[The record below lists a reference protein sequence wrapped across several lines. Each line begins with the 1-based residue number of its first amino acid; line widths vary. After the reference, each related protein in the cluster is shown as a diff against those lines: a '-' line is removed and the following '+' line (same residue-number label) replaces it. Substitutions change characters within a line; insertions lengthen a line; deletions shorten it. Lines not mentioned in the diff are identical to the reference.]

1 MDLLKYSIVLW
12 FVDMRYSYC
21 EQLAVNMAV
30 VIDRS
35 SYDDIIFLFIIF
47 ISIGTIEHLGRHYNS
62 VLSFTG
68 VDT

>member
-1 MDLLKYSIVLW
+1 
-12 FVDMRYSYC
+12 
-21 EQLAVNMAV
+21 MAV